1 MGRLTL
7 VRKVVNMSDT
17 GDLAARSDVVALA
30 ARIRELE
37 AQLVRTSSIGR
48 RAAEDTDCT
57 HCDTDCS
64 HCAGDK
70 FLNVLL
76 PGEFDRLSG
85 AALVKQLRAPS
96 K

>member
-1 MGRLTL
+1 
-7 VRKVVNMSDT
+7 MSDT

-37 AQLVRTSSIGR
+37 AQLVQTSVIGGL
-48 RAAEDTDCT
+48 RAAEGTDCT
-57 HCDTDCS
+57 HCGTDCT

-76 PGEFDRLSG
+76 PGESERLSG
-85 AALVKQLRAPS
+85 ATLVKQLRGGR

>member
-1 MGRLTL
+1 
-7 VRKVVNMSDT
+7 MSD
-17 GDLAARSDVVALA
+17 ADVVALA

-37 AQLVRTSSIGR
+37 AHLVRTSVIGPR
-48 RAAEDTDCT
+48 LAEDTDCT
-57 HCDTDCS
+57 HCNTDCS

-76 PGEFDRLSG
+76 PGESERLSG
-85 AALVKQLRAPS
+85 ATLVKQLRAPGR